1 MAFDE
6 LKSQSY
12 TDYVGENIDLIDE
25 VHDSIVDE
33 NSSGLMPTL
42 TEITD
47 LCSDLYVKID
57 EFVQLHNSLKDNE
70 PALDTICDAGYAF
83 HKIAYMLAEC
93 IKNLN
98 ENIDTSWY
106 HANDILPVEVE
117 TNSNNENIEK

>member
-25 VHDSIVDE
+25 VHDSIIDE
-33 NSSGLMPTL
+33 NSSGLMPIL
-42 TEITD
+42 AEVTD
-47 LCSDLYVKID
+47 LCSDLYVKIG
-57 EFVQLHNSLKDNE
+57 EFVELHNSLKDTE
-70 PALDTICDAGYAF
+70 PTLDTICDAGYAF

-93 IKNLN
+93 IQSLN
-98 ENIDTSWY
+98 GNIDTSWY

-117 TNSNNENIEK
+117 TNSNNENIE

>member
-12 TDYVGENIDLIDE
+12 TDYVGENIDLMDE
-25 VHDSIVDE
+25 VHDSIVDK
-33 NSSGLMPTL
+33 NSSGLMPAL
-42 TEITD
+42 AEVTD

-70 PALDTICDAGYAF
+70 PTLDTICDAGYAF

-106 HANDILPVEVE
+106 HTNSVLPVEVE
-117 TNSNNENIEK
+117 TNSNNENIE

>member
-12 TDYVGENIDLIDE
+12 TDYVGENIDLMDE
-25 VHDSIVDE
+25 VHDNIVDE
-33 NSSGLMPTL
+33 NSSGLIPTL
-42 TEITD
+42 TEVTD

-57 EFVQLHNSLKDNE
+57 EFVQLHNSLKYND
-70 PALDTICDAGYAF
+70 PTLDVVCDAGYAF

-93 IKNLN
+93 VKNLN

-106 HANDILPVEVE
+106 HANDILPVDVE
-117 TNSNNENIEK
+117 NTDNYGNNE